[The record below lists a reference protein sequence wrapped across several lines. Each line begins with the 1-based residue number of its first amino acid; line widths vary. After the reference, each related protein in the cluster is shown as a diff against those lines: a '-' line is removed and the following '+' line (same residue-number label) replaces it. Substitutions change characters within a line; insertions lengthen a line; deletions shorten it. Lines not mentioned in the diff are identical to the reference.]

1 MSFVRRERGSKI
13 EYTKLGYRETN
24 QNRIF
29 DLHYMLANIR
39 LRRLEISLIKQ
50 YIISLRNFIKTGWEG
65 DYPVTLAFEMKVQS

>member
-1 MSFVRRERGSKI
+1 M
-13 EYTKLGYRETN
+13 N

-29 DLHYMLANIR
+29 DLHYMQANIR

-65 DYPVTLAFEMKVQS
+65 DYPVTLAFEMKAQP